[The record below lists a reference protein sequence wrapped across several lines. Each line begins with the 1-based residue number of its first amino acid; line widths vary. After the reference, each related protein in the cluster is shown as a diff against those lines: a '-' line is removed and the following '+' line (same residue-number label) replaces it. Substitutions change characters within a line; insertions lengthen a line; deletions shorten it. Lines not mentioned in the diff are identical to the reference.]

1 MCVCVCV
8 YVWKQKRVCVCA
20 RARVCALSV
29 FVCSVCE
36 GFNCGFSLLFS
47 ICFFFGALVKRLLL
61 LLASNFALS
70 VPALPFAN
78 PIHEREFIGQG
89 R

>member
-1 MCVCVCV
+1 MYACVHV
-8 YVWKQKRVCVCA
+8 RVCVHFLCLCVLCV
-20 RARVCALSV
+20 RDLTVGFPFYSV
-29 FVCSVCE
+29 YA
-36 GFNCGFSLLFS
+36 
-47 ICFFFGALVKRLLL
+47 FFFGALVKRLLL